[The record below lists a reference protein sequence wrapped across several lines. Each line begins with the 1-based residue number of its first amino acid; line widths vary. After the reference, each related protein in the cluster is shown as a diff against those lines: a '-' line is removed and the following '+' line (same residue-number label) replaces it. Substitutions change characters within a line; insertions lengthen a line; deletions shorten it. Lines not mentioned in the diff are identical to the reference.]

1 MSFLKENVL
10 HCQFIQ
16 KMAHFFW
23 LTSSPRLTRHPDD
36 ESPVLGSTGGIYKVL
51 TFSKR
56 SPTNN
61 CKRIHFLSLHIFQL
75 DLLLT
80 LTCSTLRGLLQPTL
94 RSSCKNAYRKCVKML
109 AVKNVTQNLILTLM
123 YVLRSVSSSM
133 SKTSSKS
140 ISISSCKS
148 KKSI

>member
-1 MSFLKENVL
+1 MNLIIKKSHLFLFASF
-10 HCQFIQ
+10 CFSQFYDSNLLCFSFKRGMFFIFVNLY
-16 KMAHFFW
+16 KKWHTYFW
-23 LTSSPRLTRHPDD
+23 LTSSPRLNRHSDD
-36 ESPVLGSTGGIYKVL
+36 ESPVLGSTGRNYKVL

-94 RSSCKNAYRKCVKML
+94 RSSWKNAH
-109 AVKNVTQNLILTLM
+109 
-123 YVLRSVSSSM
+123 
-133 SKTSSKS
+133 
-140 ISISSCKS
+140 
-148 KKSI
+148 